1 VARPI
6 LLTRARHERIVEL
19 LREGVPFATACRR
32 VGISSSAGYEW
43 LYRGWGKHPTRPMTR
58 ACVAFARDVDAVFP
72 GGFAERYA
80 DDELPDE
87 EFAEAA
93 VHSEQGENNEAHKTP
108 QQDEREHADCA
119 TKPSTENTDG
129 FADRFSDTEK
139 KEPRRSPFVWR
150 SRQGRA
156 GAMATEGLEAEEF

>member
-1 VARPI
+1 VARPT

-43 LYRGWGKHPTRPMTR
+43 LHRGWGKHPSRPTTQ

-80 DDELPDE
+80 DDEIADE
-87 EFAEAA
+87 EGGAGFAEFAA
-93 VHSEQGENNEAHKTP
+93 PGFSDAVPNARARE
-108 QQDEREHADCA
+108 DERQEPVARTAPLVWESKSTRAERGLADY
-119 TKPSTENTDG
+119 D
-129 FADRFSDTEK
+129 F
-139 KEPRRSPFVWR
+139 
-150 SRQGRA
+150 
-156 GAMATEGLEAEEF
+156 